1 LKGYSGCRVR
11 ADNGNF
17 VSHINLNFFIMTRS
31 SYKIPYTARF
41 LQQTLFADLGDQV
54 PAAPLPPKVSA
65 TQKEKKVAKVPMLLY
80 QRSSTIVPEM
90 IGSSVKIHT
99 GHKWVKL
106 LINEH
111 LIGYKFGE
119 FAPTKK
125 RALYKKRKK
134 R

>member
-1 LKGYSGCRVR
+1 
-11 ADNGNF
+11 
-17 VSHINLNFFIMTRS
+17 MTRS

-41 LQQTLFADLGDQV
+41 LQRIQIQQNLFTDLGDLPSV
-54 PAAPLPPKVSA
+54 TPLPAKVSA
-65 TQKEKKVAKVPMLLY
+65 TQREKNVAKAPRLLY

-90 IGSSVKIHT
+90 IGSSVQIHT

-111 LIGYKFGE
+111 LVGYKFGE